1 MHSCNV
7 VPVNSMQH
15 SISISA
21 LCYNCWPMINLI
33 HCILIQ
39 TYWSCHMDASSN
51 LMSLRLFYGERYE
64 RGLRVAGAA
73 EMRFNL
79 ELTKCY

>member
-1 MHSCNV
+1 
-7 VPVNSMQH
+7 
-15 SISISA
+15 
-21 LCYNCWPMINLI
+21 
-33 HCILIQ
+33 
-39 TYWSCHMDASSN
+39 MDASSN